1 MDARHATLSA
11 ALRRHVR
18 TCVMTSLTYV
28 MSFGLGIIV
37 GAAVGIWLV
46 FRKMHWLVKWG
57 LVDE

>member
-11 ALRRHVR
+11 AFGWHVR

-37 GAAVGIWLV
+37 GAGVGIWLV